1 MQKHDLTVK
10 RKEILKAVRSNTT
23 SKPKASEPNSWW
35 GIDMTKVSIN
45 GFGPVYIVIVID
57 WFTKKVVGSYLKE
70 QSKAKH
76 WILAL
81 NEAINLQFPNGIK
94 GNHLYL
100 MSDNGSQP
108 TSKAFTEE
116 CKSLGIKQVFTS
128 YNNPKGNADTE
139 RFMRT
144 MKEEI
149 VWTEEWN
156 DPTLFSKRFKEWIH
170 YYNHEYLHSSLG
182 YNAPVS
188 YEKMFYE
195 KFNNHE

>member
-1 MQKHDLTVK
+1 MSNINSVFDSQNIDIDKKRLVTENQKLKTIIGELTL
-10 RKEILKAVRSNTT
+10 EL
-23 SKPKASEPNSWW
+23 
-35 GIDMTKVSIN
+35 
-45 GFGPVYIVIVID
+45 
-57 WFTKKVVGSYLKE
+57 GSYLKE

-156 DPTLFSKRFKEWIH
+156 DPILFSKRFKEWIH